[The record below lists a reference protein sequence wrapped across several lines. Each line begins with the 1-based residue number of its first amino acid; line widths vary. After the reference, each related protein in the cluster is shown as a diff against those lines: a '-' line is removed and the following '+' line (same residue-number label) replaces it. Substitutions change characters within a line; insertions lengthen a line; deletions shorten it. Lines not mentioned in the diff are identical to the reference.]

1 VKREFGPYTLL
12 RRHAIGGM
20 SVVFIA
26 QDNTLG
32 REVVVKHTDGLKSKG
47 KLAAYD
53 GTSITLER
61 TERVPKPVGKGKMDQ
76 TIQTQ
81 IPLAELSSIT
91 LDFKF

>member
-1 VKREFGPYTLL
+1 
-12 RRHAIGGM
+12 
-20 SVVFIA
+20 
-26 QDNTLG
+26 
-32 REVVVKHTDGLKSKG
+32 
-47 KLAAYD
+47 LAAYD